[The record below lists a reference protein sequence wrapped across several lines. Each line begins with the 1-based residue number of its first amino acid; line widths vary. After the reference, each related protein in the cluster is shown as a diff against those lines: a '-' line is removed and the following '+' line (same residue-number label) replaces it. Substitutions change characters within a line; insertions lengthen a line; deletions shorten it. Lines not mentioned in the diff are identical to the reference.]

1 MQIVPVWV
9 TKVKIQKHIIAVL
22 LLALSFVVQAM
33 QHTHAGTVVNFSGVV
48 QRTEPG
54 QIRVYPRTI
63 FSFTDEVALPVP
75 FSGTSQ
81 ITLYNVTTSQ
91 RLNYR
96 LINLGPRGRAAILN
110 LSDSTQQVFAMCPF
124 GQSSSS
130 SHCVRFRV
138 TKLG

>member
-9 TKVKIQKHIIAVL
+9 TKVKFHNRFLSVL
-22 LLALSFVVQAM
+22 LLALSLLVQAM
-33 QHTHAGTVVNFSGVV
+33 HHSHAGTVVNFSGVV
-48 QRTEPG
+48 QRTDPG

-63 FSFTDEVALPVP
+63 VSFTDEVALPVP

-81 ITLYNVTTSQ
+81 ITLYDATTSQ

-96 LINLGPRGRAAILN
+96 LIDMGTRGRAAILN
-110 LSDSTQQVFAMCPF
+110 LSGSTQQVFAMCPS
-124 GQSSSS
+124 GQSSGS
-130 SHCVRFRV
+130 SHCVQFRV

>member
-1 MQIVPVWV
+1 M
-9 TKVKIQKHIIAVL
+9 KIQKRFLAVF
-22 LLALSFVVQAM
+22 LLALSFVVQAS
-33 QHTHAGTVVNFSGVV
+33 HVTHAGTVVNFSGVV
-48 QRTEPG
+48 QRTDPG
-54 QIRVYPRTI
+54 QVRVYPRTI

-81 ITLYNVTTSQ
+81 ITLYNATTSQ

-96 LINLGPRGRAAILN
+96 LIDMGTRGRAAILN
-110 LSDSTQQVFAMCPF
+110 LSGSTQQVFAMCPS

-130 SHCVRFRV
+130 SHCVQFRV